1 MIGFLND
8 WLNSITMYRLAIYC
22 LAVLV
27 GLAAFLAIAGLLPF
41 APLPL
46 VFSAS
51 FLIVISLLSNSLFSR
66 ILEVPSNTESVWIT
80 SLILALIM
88 TPADSLSGY
97 WILFWAAVLAMA
109 SKYIL
114 TVANK
119 HVFNPAALAAAL
131 TALLFETSASW
142 WVGTSAMLLPVL
154 ITGLLIA
161 RKIQREDM
169 LFYFFV
175 TAFIVTG
182 FSGVVVIHT
191 ALFFFGF
198 VMLTDPRTS
207 PPTRFLQAIYAVL
220 VGILFAPRLHLGSFY
235 FTPELTLLAGN
246 IFSFIVSPR
255 LKLVL
260 KLKEK
265 IPQSPDTFDF
275 IFPLPGKIA
284 FAPGQY
290 MELTLPHKNSDSRG
304 LRRYFTLASSPTE
317 DNIRVGV
324 KFYRPGSSFKK
335 ALSALDGQSPVVA
348 SQLSGDFTLPKNDQQ
363 KLVFIAGGIGITP
376 FRSMLKYLLDTGKKR
391 DIVLLY
397 SNRTAADI
405 IYRDVLDEVQKRL
418 GIRIIYTLTDKS
430 LIPPSWR
437 GRTGRVDETM
447 LRGEIPDYRDRKFY
461 LSGPHTLV
469 SGFEETLKSMG
480 VPEGRIIKDFFPG
493 FV

>member
-1 MIGFLND
+1 
-8 WLNSITMYRLAIYC
+8 
-22 LAVLV
+22 
-27 GLAAFLAIAGLLPF
+27 
-41 APLPL
+41 
-46 VFSAS
+46 
-51 FLIVISLLSNSLFSR
+51 
-66 ILEVPSNTESVWIT
+66 
-80 SLILALIM
+80 
-88 TPADSLSGY
+88 
-97 WILFWAAVLAMA
+97 
-109 SKYIL
+109 
-114 TVANK
+114 
-119 HVFNPAALAAAL
+119 
-131 TALLFETSASW
+131 
-142 WVGTSAMLLPVL
+142 
-154 ITGLLIA
+154 
-161 RKIQREDM
+161 
-169 LFYFFV
+169 
-175 TAFIVTG
+175 
-182 FSGVVVIHT
+182 
-191 ALFFFGF
+191 
-198 VMLTDPRTS
+198 MLTDPRTS